1 MTWWR
6 RPKLADRLE
15 MELDRVSDLWADLN
29 LLEARLDAAIEKMK
43 RGDART
49 SRIEAKAQKHASGLL
64 QLQATVM
71 AQGSTLDA
79 ISDRVDA
86 LAKLDA
92 RADLAAKIEAE
103 EARND

>member
-1 MTWWR
+1 MTWWSG
-6 RPKLADRLE
+6 PSVTGWLASLTTDVNRLGE
-15 MELDRVSDLWADLN
+15 RLKAVE
-29 LLEARLDAAIEKMK
+29 ERLDAAISTLDRHGVRQNRLESK
-43 RGDART
+43 
-49 SRIEAKAQKHASGLL
+49 AKNHASGLL
-64 QLQATVM
+64 QLQATIM

-92 RADLAAKIEAE
+92 RADLAKTIEEA

>member
-1 MTWWR
+1 
-6 RPKLADRLE
+6 
-15 MELDRVSDLWADLN
+15 
-29 LLEARLDAAIEKMK
+29 
-43 RGDART
+43 
-49 SRIEAKAQKHASGLL
+49 
-64 QLQATVM
+64 M

-92 RADLAAKIEAE
+92 RADLAAKIEEA